1 MTPDANG
8 ELFVSTDTSGTRIAD
23 GGTWSSI
30 RQIRVYVND
39 TGGSSF
45 ENILTNTTTDSKI
58 RIQTTESDYGV
69 FQVSTAASKTNDYY
83 SIGFDD
89 DSLLDSNGTY
99 AIDTLSIAL
108 DIQVNGEI
116 FIDGDV
122 IVDGSITADKIVT
135 SGITVTSNQVT
146 GLGNLATDN
155 TTLGNLASD
164 NTTLGNFAEANNVN
178 AGTDI
183 NAGSLPNSRLNAN
196 VSLLGNTGNLFT
208 NTTNISGGQINTGQI
223 TGGTVD
229 YNNTNDAWSGS
240 GFYATTVVDGDLS
253 GGAMFVGNSAN
264 QYMAFNGT
272 NFEFNG
278 PVNFSNQVNGAG
290 ALASLNAVNAE
301 NQVNALNAGNVSGL
315 GNLASDNTTLG
326 NLAGSNQAPNTP
338 NLSLIHISEP
348 TRPY

>member
-1 MTPDANG
+1 MCIRDRINAGTTTISGGQITTGTVTSDQLRATDVGGVIYSTTYNDVDDVTPDANG

-58 RIQTTESDYGV
+58 RIQTTGSDYGV
-69 FQVSTAASKTNDYY
+69 FQVSTAASKTDDYY

-99 AIDTLSIAL
+99 ALDTLSIAL

-116 FIDGDV
+116 FIDGNV
-122 IVDGSITADKIVT
+122 IVDGSITADKIIT

-146 GLGNLATDN
+146 GLGNLATNNTVSTNEVTGLGNLATDN
-155 TTLGNLASD
+155 TTLGNLAED
-164 NTTLGNFAEANNVN
+164 NTTLGNLAEANNIN

-196 VSLLGNTGNLFT
+196 VSLLGNTGSLFT
-208 NTTNISGGQINTGQI
+208 NTTNISGGQI
-223 TGGTVD
+223 
-229 YNNTNDAWSGS
+229 
-240 GFYATTVVDGDLS
+240 
-253 GGAMFVGNSAN
+253 
-264 QYMAFNGT
+264 
-272 NFEFNG
+272 
-278 PVNFSNQVNGAG
+278 
-290 ALASLNAVNAE
+290 SL
-301 NQVNALNAGNVSGL
+301 
-315 GNLASDNTTLG
+315 
-326 NLAGSNQAPNTP
+326 PNTP
-338 NLSLIHISEP
+338 NTCLLYTSPSP
-348 TRPY
+348 RDRTRSRMPSSA